1 MRKRSVVAL
10 ALGLAFALSPISIKV
25 VVQVPEHLAW
35 ATAPAAP
42 SKVMR

>member
-10 ALGLAFALSPISIKV
+10 ALGLAFAVSPTSIKV

-35 ATAPAAP
+35 AKASAAP
-42 SKVMR
+42 SKATR